1 MDFFGFNTN
10 AAADNS
16 SQIGQM
22 MRAATD
28 PALDGPDWG
37 KLDSYHRCT
46 NYQFCLTQRQ
56 DN

>member
-10 AAADNS
+10 VAADNS

-28 PALDGPDWG
+28 PALEGPDWG
-37 KLDSYHRCT
+37 KLDSYYRCSK
-46 NYQFCLTQRQ
+46 Y
-56 DN
+56 